1 MLGLEG
7 SIYVHICEKPESKR
21 DFLKSMPIH
30 RANDFFFKS
39 CNAILL

>member
-7 SIYVHICEKPESKR
+7 SMYVHVCEETESKR
-21 DFLKSMPIH
+21 DFLKSMPVCGV
-30 RANDFFFKS
+30 NDFFKS